1 MVFYICL
8 KKKKR
13 DIFDTV
19 ECDPPIM
26 SNYENFGQTK

>member
-1 MVFYICL
+1 MVFLYMF
-8 KKKKR
+8 KKKKK